1 MDEVEG
7 RAAAQ
12 GERKDVHGET
22 CKEGAG
28 LASQVVSKSLSHVLG
43 RPLPL
48 ADILPTS
55 APRHA
60 AGSRGPGAPCAA
72 APGALFSTPPTPAAG
87 PQTRFTL
94 VPGSALLRSAA
105 GVEEPVCGPGAL
117 AFVFLPFSL
126 RWKHFHLGGKPRANA
141 PGTASCAP
149 LGPGRPPSRPAR
161 RLHPGG
167 QGDTRRPPVLFL
179 GCLEKCKVISRDVS
193 PSHSVRGCACG
204 GNMVEWCLPQDI
216 DLEGVEFKSMASGS
230 HKIQS
235 DFIYFR
241 KGPFFGLACFANM
254 PVESELERGARM
266 KSVGILSPS
275 YTLLYRYMHFLENQ
289 VRHQLETPGHYS
301 HLAAFYEDKKG
312 VLHVGPGRG
321 SSLPPV
327 YWLPSIHRY
336 MYPEMKIT
344 HPAGCMSQFIKF
356 FGEQILIL
364 WKFALLR
371 KRILIFSPPPVG
383 VVCYRVYCC
392 CCLANVSLPG
402 IGGTIPESKP
412 FFYVNVA
419 DIESLEVEV
428 SYVAC
433 TTEKIFEEKRELY
446 DVYVDNQNVKT
457 HHDHLQP
464 LLKINSAD
472 REKYRRLNEQRQ
484 MLLYSQELEEDYN
497 PCEEDLFVLFFL
509 EQNNR
514 IFQTLLEVSASQDK
528 TLTAEHARGMGL
540 DPQGDRSFLMDLLEA
555 YGIDVMLVIDNP
567 CCP

>member
-1 MDEVEG
+1 MQVAARPGHRTFPIPESADASVKSQTRNAVPRSGSGG
-7 RAAAQ
+7 R
-12 GERKDVHGET
+12 
-22 CKEGAG
+22 
-28 LASQVVSKSLSHVLG
+28 LLG
-43 RPLPL
+43 R
-48 ADILPTS
+48 D
-55 APRHA
+55 RHA
-60 AGSRGPGAPCAA
+60 AEREEERP
-72 APGALFSTPPTPAAG
+72 STPLG
-87 PQTRFTL
+87 EFLRKQIVL
-94 VPGSALLRSAA
+94 SLQLL
-105 GVEEPVCGPGAL
+105 C
-117 AFVFLPFSL
+117 F
-126 RWKHFHLGGKPRANA
+126 
-141 PGTASCAP
+141 
-149 LGPGRPPSRPAR
+149 PPSLPIPL
-161 RLHPGG
+161 RLLIIGVY
-167 QGDTRRPPVLFL
+167 DSS
-179 GCLEKCKVISRDVS
+179 LENKLERAADCEYRI
-193 PSHSVRGCACG
+193 

-275 YTLLYRYMHFLENQ
+275 YTLLYRHMHFLENQ

-312 VLHVGPGRG
+312 VLHAGPGRG
-321 SSLPPV
+321 GGLPPV

-402 IGGTIPESKP
+402 IGGTVPESKP

-484 MLLYSQELEEDYN
+484 MLLYSQEVEEDYN

>member
-1 MDEVEG
+1 MVERGDAAPLLRWAEGPAVSPPLAPDQQAGVRGWGGGGGG
-7 RAAAQ
+7 RAAAEPPRRREPEEL
-12 GERKDVHGET
+12 GP
-22 CKEGAG
+22 
-28 LASQVVSKSLSHVLG
+28 SQVLLQPGRLELG
-43 RPLPL
+43 
-48 ADILPTS
+48 D
-55 APRHA
+55 
-60 AGSRGPGAPCAA
+60 
-72 APGALFSTPPTPAAG
+72 
-87 PQTRFTL
+87 
-94 VPGSALLRSAA
+94 
-105 GVEEPVCGPGAL
+105 VEEDQVVAV
-117 AFVFLPFSL
+117 FVVTFD
-126 RWKHFHLGGKPRANA
+126 PR
-141 PGTASCAP
+141 S
-149 LGPGRPPSRPAR
+149 
-161 RLHPGG
+161 
-167 QGDTRRPPVLFL
+167 
-179 GCLEKCKVISRDVS
+179 
-193 PSHSVRGCACG
+193 

-235 DFIYFR
+235 DFI
-241 KGPFFGLACFANM
+241 
-254 PVESELERGARM
+254 
-266 KSVGILSPS
+266 
-275 YTLLYRYMHFLENQ
+275 
-289 VRHQLETPGHYS
+289 HQLETPGHYCR
-301 HLAAFYEDKKG
+301 LAAFYEDKKR
-312 VLHVGPGRG
+312 VPRASPGRG
-321 SSLPPV
+321 GSLPPA

-402 IGGTIPESKP
+402 IGGTVPESKP

-457 HHDHLQP
+457 HHERLQP

-472 REKYRRLNEQRQ
+472 REKYRRLSEQRQ
-484 MLLYSQELEEDYN
+484 MLLYSQEVEGDYN

>member
-1 MDEVEG
+1 
-7 RAAAQ
+7 
-12 GERKDVHGET
+12 
-22 CKEGAG
+22 
-28 LASQVVSKSLSHVLG
+28 
-43 RPLPL
+43 
-48 ADILPTS
+48 
-55 APRHA
+55 
-60 AGSRGPGAPCAA
+60 
-72 APGALFSTPPTPAAG
+72 
-87 PQTRFTL
+87 
-94 VPGSALLRSAA
+94 
-105 GVEEPVCGPGAL
+105 
-117 AFVFLPFSL
+117 
-126 RWKHFHLGGKPRANA
+126 
-141 PGTASCAP
+141 
-149 LGPGRPPSRPAR
+149 
-161 RLHPGG
+161 
-167 QGDTRRPPVLFL
+167 
-179 GCLEKCKVISRDVS
+179 
-193 PSHSVRGCACG
+193 
-204 GNMVEWCLPQDI
+204 MVEWCLPQDI

-289 VRHQLETPGHYS
+289 VRHQLEMPGHYS

-312 VLHVGPGRG
+312 VLHAGPGRG
-321 SSLPPV
+321 GSLPPV

-336 MYPEMKIT
+336 MYPEMKAIT
-344 HPAGCMSQFIKF
+344 GVALRTSV
-356 FGEQILIL
+356 
-364 WKFALLR
+364 LLR
-371 KRILIFSPPPVG
+371 YLTGSYHLLGIRTT
-383 VVCYRVYCC
+383 CYSVYCC

-402 IGGTIPESKP
+402 LGGTIPESKP

-472 REKYRRLNEQRQ
+472 REKYRRLNEQRADGRPGRWAVTKRGPAQ
-484 MLLYSQELEEDYN
+484 PPDSTADPHGVGGLLSDGLESAKSRAEARPGAFALQSLMVLPHNRQTLLYSQEVEGDYG

>member
-1 MDEVEG
+1 MVEQGDAAPLLRWAEGPAVSLPQAPEPQAGGWGRGGGGGARPAAEPPRRREPEEPAAPEVLLQPG
-7 RAAAQ
+7 RLEL
-12 GERKDVHGET
+12 GDVE
-22 CKEGAG
+22 ED
-28 LASQVVSKSLSHVLG
+28 QVVAVFVVTF
-43 RPLPL
+43 
-48 ADILPTS
+48 D
-55 APRHA
+55 PR
-60 AGSRGPGAPCAA
+60 S
-72 APGALFSTPPTPAAG
+72 
-87 PQTRFTL
+87 
-94 VPGSALLRSAA
+94 
-105 GVEEPVCGPGAL
+105 
-117 AFVFLPFSL
+117 
-126 RWKHFHLGGKPRANA
+126 
-141 PGTASCAP
+141 
-149 LGPGRPPSRPAR
+149 
-161 RLHPGG
+161 
-167 QGDTRRPPVLFL
+167 
-179 GCLEKCKVISRDVS
+179 
-193 PSHSVRGCACG
+193 

-312 VLHVGPGRG
+312 VLHAGPGRG

-484 MLLYSQELEEDYN
+484 MLLYSQEVEEDYN
-497 PCEEDLFVLFFL
+497 PCEEDLFVLDDGGDWGAA
-509 EQNNR
+509 
-514 IFQTLLEVSASQDK
+514 TCPSGS
-528 TLTAEHARGMGL
+528 HGL
-540 DPQGDRSFLMDLLEA
+540 DRLSPDTARKSKAAESAIQSLKNLCQRQEQQT
-555 YGIDVMLVIDNP
+555 YVPV
-567 CCP
+567 

>member
-1 MDEVEG
+1 MVERGDAAPLLRWAEGPAVSPPRAPEPQAGGRGWGSSGGGRATAEQPRRREPEEPGAAEG
-7 RAAAQ
+7 RLQ
-12 GERKDVHGET
+12 SGRLELSDVE
-22 CKEGAG
+22 ED
-28 LASQVVSKSLSHVLG
+28 QVVAVFVVTF
-43 RPLPL
+43 
-48 ADILPTS
+48 D
-55 APRHA
+55 PR
-60 AGSRGPGAPCAA
+60 S
-72 APGALFSTPPTPAAG
+72 
-87 PQTRFTL
+87 
-94 VPGSALLRSAA
+94 
-105 GVEEPVCGPGAL
+105 
-117 AFVFLPFSL
+117 
-126 RWKHFHLGGKPRANA
+126 
-141 PGTASCAP
+141 
-149 LGPGRPPSRPAR
+149 
-161 RLHPGG
+161 
-167 QGDTRRPPVLFL
+167 
-179 GCLEKCKVISRDVS
+179 
-193 PSHSVRGCACG
+193 
-204 GNMVEWCLPQDI
+204 GNMVEWCLPQDM

-312 VLHVGPGRG
+312 VLHTGPGRG
-321 SSLPPV
+321 GSLPPV
-327 YWLPSIHRY
+327 CWLPSIHRY

-356 FGEQILIL
+356 FGEQILTL

-392 CCLANVSLPG
+392 CCLANISLPG
-402 IGGTIPESKP
+402 IGGTVPEPKP

-433 TTEKIFEEKRELY
+433 TTEKIFEEKRDLY

-464 LLKINSAD
+464 LLRISSAD

-484 MLLYSQELEEDYN
+484 MLLYSQEVGEDYN